1 MESSSKNVNSVVNSV
16 PVIWHF
22 FQSLWVFSSIH
33 WKSMVSR
40 VGWTSVF
47 FKTFLWNTLLCSTE
61 ESLEQH
67 ECNRI
72 FIFGWAIPL
81 NPNGLLTFSRWT
93 FVKRSRS
100 SQSSQC
106 LNSLKRSALDFHFHR
121 GFLVIIFSCRFVFD
135 RQLILL
141 RESAKLQQPFNKVPL
156 VLLNISLPALLF
168 HMPPLFHALI
178 KETEHERMKERVIKM
193 RSESRFQPFVMNIP

>member
-1 MESSSKNVNSVVNSV
+1 MWILSWILFQSFDIFFKVSEFFHPYIESQWCPGWVEPQSSSKHFCGTHSYV
-16 PVIWHF
+16 PQNKVWNK
-22 FQSLWVFSSIH
+22 LW
-33 WKSMVSR
+33 
-40 VGWTSVF
+40 
-47 FKTFLWNTLLCSTE
+47 
-61 ESLEQH
+61 
-67 ECNRI
+67 NRI